1 MSSQMW
7 FQGEIILH
15 KPREN
20 AISANWSI
28 DEIMKDSYSHD
39 SSWLGLE
46 KKSPLSYNIFC
57 DGWCGLHWNARISK

>member
-1 MSSQMW
+1 MW

-46 KKSPLSYNIFC
+46 KNHHFPIINFVMVGVDCIEVP
-57 DGWCGLHWNARISK
+57 RISK